1 MRCFMDD
8 WHEDLQMKK
17 LLLISAL
24 IVPTMASASDH
35 CNAVSDFAV
44 TVMEA
49 KNMDISKH
57 RLMNTL
63 FEVKPPSVASQ
74 NELVGIIEWAYSI
87 PYTIKSKTFA
97 VDVYDSCM
105 EFYYGN

>member
-1 MRCFMDD
+1 
-8 WHEDLQMKK
+8 MKK

-24 IVPTMASASDH
+24 AMPSMAMAEH
-35 CNAVSDFAV
+35 CEMVAEFAV
-44 TVMEA
+44 MVMEA

-63 FEVKPPSVASQ
+63 FEAKPPGTETQ
-74 NELVGIIEWAYSI
+74 NELIGIIEWAYSI

>member
-1 MRCFMDD
+1 M
-8 WHEDLQMKK
+8 WGSKMKK

-49 KNMDISKH
+49 KNANVSKY
-57 RLMNTL
+57 RLMSSL
-63 FEVKPPSVASQ
+63 FEVKPPSVETQ

-97 VDVYDSCM
+97 VDVYDSCV
-105 EFYYGN
+105 EFYYESKPQ

>member
-1 MRCFMDD
+1 M
-8 WHEDLQMKK
+8 WESKMKK

-44 TVMEA
+44 TVMDS
-49 KNMDISKH
+49 KNANVSKYC
-57 RLMNTL
+57 LMSSL
-63 FEVKPPSVASQ
+63 FEAKPPSTETQ
-74 NELVGIIEWAYSI
+74 NELIGIIEWAYSI

>member
-1 MRCFMDD
+1 
-8 WHEDLQMKK
+8 MKK

-24 IVPTMASASDH
+24 AMPGMAMAEH
-35 CNAVSDFAV
+35 CEMVADFAV

-49 KNMDISKH
+49 KNMSISKH
-57 RLMNTL
+57 SLMNTL
-63 FEVKPPSVASQ
+63 LDVEAPNVASQ

-97 VDVYDSCM
+97 VDVYDSCV

>member
-1 MRCFMDD
+1 
-8 WHEDLQMKK
+8 MKK

-24 IVPTMASASDH
+24 VMPSTAMAEH
-35 CNAVSDFAV
+35 CEMVADFAV

-49 KNMDISKH
+49 KNANVSKY
-57 RLMNTL
+57 RLMSSL
-63 FEVKPPSVASQ
+63 FEAKPHSAETQS
-74 NELVGIIEWAYSI
+74 ELIGIIEWAYSI

-97 VDVYDSCM
+97 VDVYDSCV

>member
-1 MRCFMDD
+1 MR
-8 WHEDLQMKK
+8 ESKMKK

-24 IVPTMASASDH
+24 VVPTMASASDH

-49 KNMDISKH
+49 KNANVSKY
-57 RLMNTL
+57 RLMSSL
-63 FEVKPPSVASQ
+63 FEVKPPSVETQ
-74 NELVGIIEWAYSI
+74 NELIGIIDWAYSI

-97 VDVYDSCM
+97 VDVYDSCV
-105 EFYYGN
+105 ECYYESKPS

>member
-1 MRCFMDD
+1 M
-8 WHEDLQMKK
+8 WESKMKK

-35 CNAVSDFAV
+35 CSAVSDFAV
-44 TVMEA
+44 TVMDS
-49 KNMDISKH
+49 KNANVSKY
-57 RLMNTL
+57 RLMSSL
-63 FEVKPPSVASQ
+63 FEAKPPSTETQS
-74 NELVGIIEWAYSI
+74 ELIGIIEWAYSI

-105 EFYYGN
+105 EFYYGNQRKV

>member
-1 MRCFMDD
+1 
-8 WHEDLQMKK
+8 MKK

-24 IVPTMASASDH
+24 AMSGMAMAEH
-35 CNAVSDFAV
+35 CEMVADFAV
-44 TVMEA
+44 TVMDS
-49 KNMDISKH
+49 KNANVSKY
-57 RLMNTL
+57 RLMSSL
-63 FEVKPPSVASQ
+63 FEVKPPNVASQ

-97 VDVYDSCM
+97 VDVYDSCV

>member
-1 MRCFMDD
+1 
-8 WHEDLQMKK
+8 MKK

-24 IVPTMASASDH
+24 VLPTMANASEH
-35 CNAVSDFAV
+35 CEMVADFAM

-49 KNMDISKH
+49 KNMSISKH
-57 RLMNTL
+57 SLMNTL
-63 FEVKPPSVASQ
+63 FEVKPPNVASQ

-97 VDVYDSCM
+97 VDVYESCT
-105 EFYYGN
+105 EFYYGK

>member
-1 MRCFMDD
+1 
-8 WHEDLQMKK
+8 MKK

-24 IVPTMASASDH
+24 VMPGTAMAEH
-35 CNAVSDFAV
+35 CEMVADFAV

-49 KNMDISKH
+49 KNANVSKY
-57 RLMNTL
+57 RLMSSL
-63 FEVKPPSVASQ
+63 FEAKPPSTETQ
-74 NELVGIIEWAYSI
+74 NELIGIIEWAYSI

-105 EFYYGN
+105 EFYYESKPS

>member
-1 MRCFMDD
+1 
-8 WHEDLQMKK
+8 MKK

-24 IVPTMASASDH
+24 AMSGMAMAEH
-35 CNAVSDFAV
+35 CEMVADFAV
-44 TVMEA
+44 TVMDS
-49 KNMDISKH
+49 KNANVSKY
-57 RLMNTL
+57 RLMSSL
-63 FEVKPPSVASQ
+63 FEVKPPNVASQ

-97 VDVYDSCM
+97 IDVYDSCV